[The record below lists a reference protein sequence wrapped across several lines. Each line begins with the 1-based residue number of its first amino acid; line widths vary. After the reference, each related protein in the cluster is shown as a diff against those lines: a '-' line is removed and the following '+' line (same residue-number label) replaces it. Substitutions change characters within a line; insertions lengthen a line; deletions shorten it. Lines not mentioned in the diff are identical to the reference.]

1 MAIKITRACDP
12 ITVDR
17 LNVCLYGPPGIGKT
31 STAFSADAPLLLD
44 FDGGVHRAMNR
55 KDAVR
60 CLSWGDV
67 TDITAADLAPFSC
80 VIVDTVGRALDML
93 ATDIMKR
100 DPKMGR
106 GGALQLQGYG
116 RLKAEFAGFLKL
128 LNSAGKDV
136 ILIAH
141 MDEQRSGD
149 EVIERIDATGASKNE
164 IYKQADAMGRIVL
177 RNGKRVLTYD
187 PTEAAF
193 GKNPGQLSAQEIP
206 NPPGSFMADNLVAI
220 KARLN
225 ELTEEQRKAQAMID
239 DARASFLELVTPEDF
254 TTRAGELHDADS
266 RVKGLLL
273 SVAEAKGI
281 VWDKK
286 AKAFVLRAVPQA
298 A

>member
-1 MAIKITRACDP
+1 MAIKIIRASEP

-17 LNVCLYGPPGIGKT
+17 LHICLYGPPGIGKS
-31 STAFSADAPLLLD
+31 STAFSAESPLLLD
-44 FDGGVHRAMNR
+44 FDQGAHRAMNR
-55 KDAVR
+55 KDIVAVK
-60 CLSWGDV
+60 SWSDV
-67 TDITAADLAPFSC
+67 TELTAEDLAPFRT
-80 VIVDTVGRALDML
+80 VIMDTVGRALDML
-93 ATDIMKR
+93 AADIIKR

-177 RNGKRVLTYD
+177 RNGKRTLVFD

-193 GKNPGQLSAQEIP
+193 GKNPGRLPALEIP
-206 NPPGSFMADNLVAI
+206 TPPGAFMAETIARI
-220 KARLN
+220 KAELN
-225 ELTEEQRKAQAMID
+225 ALTEEQRLAQKVID
-239 DARASFLELVTPEDF
+239 DWRSAFLDLSTADEFNAKRDELSEKN
-254 TTRAGELHDADS
+254 AADT
-266 RVKGLLL
+266 VKALLL
-273 SVAEAKGI
+273 SVAQSKGFI
-281 VWDKK
+281 YDRK
-286 AKAFVLRAVPQA
+286 AKAFAVKEA

>member
-1 MAIKITRACDP
+1 MAIKITRASDP

-17 LNVCLYGPPGIGKT
+17 LNICLYGPPGIGKT
-31 STAFSADAPLLLD
+31 SAAFSAEAPLLLD

-60 CLSWGDV
+60 IKQWSDV
-67 TDITAADLAPFSC
+67 ADITAEDMASFRT
-80 VIVDTVGRALDML
+80 VIMDTVGRALDML
-93 ATDIMKR
+93 ASDIMKR

-136 ILIAH
+136 VLIAH

-149 EVIERIDATGASKNE
+149 ETIERIDATGASKNE

-177 RNGKRVLTYD
+177 RNNLRTLVFD

-193 GKNPGQLSAQEIP
+193 GKNPGRLLPLPIP
-206 NPPGSFMADNLVAI
+206 TPPGSFLADTIASI
-220 KARLN
+220 KTELN
-225 ELTEEQRKAQAMID
+225 ALTEEQRIAQKMID
-239 DARASFLELVTPEDF
+239 DWRAVFLELETVDEFNAKAADLK
-254 TTRAGELHDADS
+254 AKDADV
-266 RVKGLLL
+266 RIKGLLM

-286 AKAFVLRAVPQA
+286 ASAFVMKQA